1 MTVTKGDGVYGT
13 DRVRTNDLVL
23 MRPGVPSSNTTAGA
37 IIDEFVAYKKVTE
50 GLISRDVHWLRGTVA
65 RLVRD
70 IVPITNDTKRRPH
83 LFS

>member
-1 MTVTKGDGVYGT
+1 MKLGI
-13 DRVRTNDLVL
+13 
-23 MRPGVPSSNTTAGA
+23 PPAITTAGA

-50 GLISRDVHWLRGTVA
+50 GLISRDVHWLRDTVA